1 MPITGKILGT
11 GVARAP
17 VGAPV
22 VYEIIAPTYSIA
34 NLGVLAME
42 TTRWQSELTQFENL
56 FRSGTLPIEIV
67 KRAKF
72 GTEVLATVAEFMRLE
87 VCCVVI
93 VQDDYGNLLAV
104 ATYASFNK
112 EGHLNHQVIEP
123 RHLAGSPGTGQLRGI
138 GTALTAAIS
147 RQILK
152 GGGETVYLH
161 PFDPVAARFWMNRG
175 FGVCGKGGLMCIR
188 GKQNIEKL
196 IDGCILRPE
205 DPSRGEILC
214 VGQTAT
220 VRAFSLPRMLHGA

>member
-11 GVARAP
+11 GIARAP

-22 VYEIIAPTYSIA
+22 VYEIIAPIYNLA
-34 NLGVLAME
+34 NLEVLAKE
-42 TTRWQSELTQFENL
+42 TTRWQAEVTEFENL
-56 FRSGTLPIEIV
+56 SRSGMLPVEVV

-72 GTEVLATVAEFMRLE
+72 GTEVLATAAEFMRRG

-93 VQDDYGNLLAV
+93 VQDDYGHLLAV
-104 ATYASFNK
+104 ATYASFGK

-123 RHLAGSPGTGQLRGI
+123 RHLAGTPGTMQLRGI

-147 RQILK
+147 RQMIK
-152 GGGETVYLH
+152 AGAETVYLH

-188 GKQNIEKL
+188 GKENIEKL

-214 VGQTAT
+214 VGRAAE
-220 VRAFSLPRMLHGA
+220 VRAFSLPRILRGA